1 VNTAAVRLHR
11 DLQIR
16 RAFVLE
22 WITIA
27 WMIVEAVVAL
37 VSGVRA
43 HSVSLVA
50 FGADSAIELASAS
63 VLIWRLRVELRA
75 GEAFDERVEERAS
88 KVGAALLAL
97 LATYV
102 VVSAGWGLWH
112 REGEAFTVIG
122 VAVTALALPIM
133 IVLARGKT
141 AIAKTLGSAALRAD
155 AAEAVTCGYLSLIV
169 LVGLLVQAA
178 FGWWW
183 IDGVASLGVLI
194 FLLREAREA
203 WTGDCGCSD

>member
-1 VNTAAVRLHR
+1 MSTVTARLHR
-11 DLQIR
+11 DAQIR

-22 WITIA
+22 WLTIV

-37 VSGVRA
+37 VSGIRA

-75 GEAFDERVEERAS
+75 GEAFNEGVEERAS
-88 KVGAALLAL
+88 KIGAALLAL
-97 LATYV
+97 LAFYV
-102 VVSAGWGLWH
+102 LASAGWSFGH
-112 REGEAFTVIG
+112 REGEAFTLVG

-169 LVGLLVQAA
+169 LVGLLAQAA

-194 FLLREAREA
+194 FLIREAREA
-203 WTGDCGCSD
+203 WTGDCDCD